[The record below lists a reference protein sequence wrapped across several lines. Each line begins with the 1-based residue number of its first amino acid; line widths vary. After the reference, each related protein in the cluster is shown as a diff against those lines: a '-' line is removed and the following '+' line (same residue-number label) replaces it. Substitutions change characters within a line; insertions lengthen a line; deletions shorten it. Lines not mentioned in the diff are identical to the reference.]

1 MLSTNDVRTSRSGAG
16 PAGIGEAKVSDRPSQ
31 REERPGRNPR
41 PVVHAAQE
49 AAQHEGQHSVK
60 TAAVDAN
67 RTAEQTG
74 TVGRERPA
82 SFRSSE
88 RIEQRERPAPGVEA
102 RRVES
107 AHSSE
112 TARQES
118 RSHFTTNAANNG
130 TASAVRFDP
139 AETVTSRSD
148 QSTVTMKSERIES
161 AHSSETVRQESQPH
175 ISTGVAV
182 NGTAPT
188 IRSGPAGTVTGRA
201 EQAQTRKTSR
211 NLAKQPFAPHLP
223 GDGTA
228 SLKPGEIKAKPS
240 RKGTEK
246 KDGRK
251 KHGKP

>member
-1 MLSTNDVRTSRSGAG
+1 MVSTNDVRTSRSGTG
-16 PAGIGEAKVSDRPSQ
+16 PAGIGEAKVSDRSSQ

-49 AAQHEGQHSVK
+49 DTQHEGQHSVK

-67 RTAEQTG
+67 RTAEKTG

-130 TASAVRFDP
+130 TASAVCFDP
-139 AETVTSRSD
+139 AGTVTSRSD